1 MKPSSVSVIVP
12 AYNAERSLPDC
23 LRALARQT
31 RPPDEI
37 IVVDDGSTDDTAGV
51 ACRHGARLIRQANAG
66 PAVARNAGVAAAR
79 GDLVLFTDADCAPW
93 PDWIERMCRPFD
105 DPGVAGAKG
114 AYRTRQRSLVA
125 RFVQQEYAAKYRR
138 TARYRSI
145 DFVDTYA
152 AAYRRD
158 IFLRNGGFNAGFT
171 RAAMEDHEFSSRL
184 ARKGHRLV
192 FLPDAIVDHRHT
204 TSVSGY
210 FRRKYGVGYWKAV
223 MLRHLPEKALTD
235 SHTLPSQRWQIAL
248 LGLAL
253 LSLAAGAVIGM
264 PGVWLAAACLALFGL
279 TALPFL
285 AAIWKH
291 DRPVLLVAPLLLAAR
306 AAALGAGLG
315 AGFASPHPAAH
326 PGEGLSLAQRP
337 VKRAIDIGLSAVGLA
352 AGLPVMLAAAAAIKL
367 ETPGPALF
375 VQERAGEGGRPF
387 KIYKLRTMVD
397 GAEERLPELLSA
409 NSVSG
414 PTFKMPNDPRVT
426 RVGRVLRRWS
436 IDELPQLW
444 NVLRGEMSLVG
455 PRPEPL
461 RYVAQYDERQ
471 RLRLIVKPGLTGPAQ
486 VAGRGQ
492 LDFEQRLILELEY
505 IQHYSLRKD
514 ISIICRTIGTVLS
527 GLGAF

>member
-1 MKPSSVSVIVP
+1 MMPQSVTVVIP
-12 AYNAERSLPDC
+12 AYNAARSLPDC
-23 LRALARQT
+23 LAALARQT
-31 RPPDEI
+31 RPPDEV
-37 IVVDDGSTDDTAGV
+37 IVVDDGSTDDTAGA
-51 ACRHGARLIRQANAG
+51 ACRLGAAVVRQANTG

-93 PDWIERMCRPFD
+93 PDWVERMCRPFD
-105 DPGVAGAKG
+105 DPDVAGAKG
-114 AYRTRQRSLVA
+114 AYRTRQSSLVA

-158 IFLRNGGFNAGFT
+158 VFLQNGGFNPGFT

-192 FLPDAIVDHRHT
+192 FLPDAIVEHRHPT
-204 TSVSGY
+204 TIDGY
-210 FRRKYGVGYWKAV
+210 FRRKYWVGYWKAV
-223 MLRHLPEKALTD
+223 MLRHLPEKTLTD
-235 SHTLPSQRWQIAL
+235 SHTLPSQRWQIGL
-248 LGLAL
+248 LGLAG
-253 LSLAAGAVIGM
+253 LSLAAAVLVGA
-264 PGVWLAAACLALFGL
+264 PAAWLSAACLALFGL

-285 AAIWKH
+285 AAVWKH
-291 DRPVLLVAPLLLAAR
+291 DRPVLLVAPALLAVR
-306 AAALGAGLG
+306 AAALGAGLA
-315 AGFASPHPAAH
+315 AGFASPHPGAH
-326 PGEGLSLAQRP
+326 PREGLSLVQRP
-337 VKRAIDIGLSAVGLA
+337 MKRAVDIALSVVGLVFGA
-352 AGLPVMLAAAAAIKL
+352 PVMAIAAAAIKL
-367 ETPGPALF
+367 ESPGPAVF

-387 KIYKLRTMVD
+387 RIYKLRTMVN
-397 GAEERLPELLSA
+397 GAEAQLPELLNASA
-409 NSVSG
+409 VSG

-436 IDELPQLW
+436 IDELPQWW
-444 NVLRGEMSLVG
+444 NVLRGEMSVVG

-486 VAGRGQ
+486 VAGRGK
-492 LDFEQRLILELEY
+492 LDFEQRLALELEY

-514 ISIICRTIGTVLS
+514 FSIICRTIWIVLS